1 MKFIA
6 EVVERVTPLVE
17 SVGGQKQY
25 QIEGVFLQAEVKNRN
40 GRIYPFGV
48 LEREVHRYNEE
59 YVKQNRA
66 LGELGHPDS
75 PHINLDRVSHMIT
88 KLESNGTDFV
98 GRAKIMDTPYGKI
111 VKSFIDEGVKF
122 GVSSRGVGSLN
133 NSARGDVVSDDFYL
147 ATAADIVADPSAP
160 EAFVRGLTEGK
171 EWVWDNGVLSASRM
185 EQLQREMRTT
195 SVKTRTQ
202 RKQLEAKVYENF
214 MKQLTRGTKVL

>member
-6 EVVERVTPLVE
+6 EFVEHVKPLVE

-48 LEREVHRYNEE
+48 LEREVHRYNED
-59 YVKQNRA
+59 YVQQNRA

-88 KLESNGTDFV
+88 KLEINGTDFV

-133 NSARGDVVSDDFYL
+133 DSARGDVVGDDFYL

-160 EAFVRGLTEGK
+160 EAFVRGLSEGK
-171 EWVWDNGVLSASRM
+171 EWLWDNGTLMTAQL
-185 EQLQREMRTT
+185 EQLQREVTRT
-195 SVKTRTQ
+195 SVKTKSQ
-202 RKQLEAKVYENF
+202 SRKLEMKVYEDF
-214 MKQLTRGTKVL
+214 MRRLIKGTRVL